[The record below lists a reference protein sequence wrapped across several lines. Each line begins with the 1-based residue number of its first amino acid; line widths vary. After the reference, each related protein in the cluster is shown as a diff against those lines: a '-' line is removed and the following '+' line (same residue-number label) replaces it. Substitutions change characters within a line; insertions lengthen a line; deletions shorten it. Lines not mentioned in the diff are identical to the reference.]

1 MEENTGEKSHN
12 NEFGSDFSNILKA
25 CTTKAK
31 IKQTGL
37 YNNNL
42 KNVPNA
48 INTVKREPKCGIQT
62 THLVNTQNIK
72 VTLISSKNRERKMR
86 ILVFLWV
93 CVCIN
98 L

>member
-1 MEENTGEKSHN
+1 MYKLKWVKGTNVRLTAKLMEENTGEKSHN
-12 NEFGSDFSNILKA
+12 NEFDSDFSNILKA
-25 CTTKAK
+25 YTTKAK

-62 THLVNTQNIK
+62 TW
-72 VTLISSKNRERKMR
+72 LIPR
-86 ILVFLWV
+86 I
-93 CVCIN
+93 
-98 L
+98 